1 MRAAVCDDRAEDAA
15 FVGELLTEW
24 GQARGQAVRW
34 EAFPS
39 AESFLFR
46 YAEDKV
52 FDLLVLDIE
61 TV

>member
-15 FVGELLTEW
+15 FVGKLLTEW

-34 EAFPS
+34 EAFS
-39 AESFLFR
+39 WSWISRWAGW
-46 YAEDKV
+46 
-52 FDLLVLDIE
+52 